1 MLVPY
6 HEYLACEAQCMELK
20 PHLDAVATAS
30 SFFPSFISFCPT
42 YMVWRSDAANI
53 SYLMYTVR
61 VCACVRAL

>member
-1 MLVPY
+1 
-6 HEYLACEAQCMELK
+6 MELK